1 MEDCKPAITQIES
14 KSALKRPENP
24 DEEEMKRYPYQSL
37 IGSLMFLAVSTRPDI
52 AFAVNFLS
60 QFNSNYSAEHWKASK
75 RILRYLKGTKM
86 LGLLFKKTGDDL
98 YGLVDAD
105 WGSNLSDR
113 RSYSGQ
119 AFILAGAS
127 ISWEARKQRTV
138 ALSSTESEYLAMSE
152 AVKEALYLKALL
164 NRIGSTC
171 DSVRIFNDNQSAQQL
186 VKGFGFHPRT
196 KHIDVRHHF
205 IQEKEKSGDI
215 TVAYMPTEK
224 MPADVLTKGLCSS
237 KHNNCILSLG
247 ITNI

>member
-1 MEDCKPAITQIES
+1 MKDFGPVKTCLGIEFKQNARQQTVFMSQEKYIDAILRKYGMEDCKPAITPIES

-75 RILRYLKGTKM
+75 RILRYLKG
-86 LGLLFKKTGDDL
+86 
-98 YGLVDAD
+98 
-105 WGSNLSDR
+105 
-113 RSYSGQ
+113 Q

-171 DSVRIFNDNQSAQQL
+171 DSIRISTTTRA
-186 VKGFGFHPRT
+186 
-196 KHIDVRHHF
+196 
-205 IQEKEKSGDI
+205 
-215 TVAYMPTEK
+215 
-224 MPADVLTKGLCSS
+224 
-237 KHNNCILSLG
+237 HNNW
-247 ITNI
+247 